1 MTIGNTGNT
10 FQRHLSRPSAY
21 IPPQDHNSQKDNIER
36 QEFLSKLKRCTQEHS
51 DSKEFSLEG
60 AFLTLEGALI
70 YLKDQFISLE
80 GAFISLESGSSLEEA
95 LQPARAMLRNMVEKA
110 SFKKLLMKLK
120 LSEHSLFEVTADGQV
135 KAHYAGSTLSFENAF
150 KLAPD
155 LNDDLVVLV
164 EMAQL
169 TGGVVTLD
177 DQVSM
182 TQWLKFHRYLLPRMV
197 TDAQKLIAFLEQ
209 QHPVSPPFGNYW
221 EMIQVGEN
229 NSLTMSSTQCNRL
242 RALIKEYTKG
252 KSLLQHLSDDI
263 LGGQS
268 TPFKRSDAEYYLKK
282 LVSSSV
288 ALIWAKG
295 FVRDLDWYG
304 AQDNQPLSDES
315 LQQIL
320 LTALLLDLHPMV
332 GEQEPR
338 NQVAGFDVY
347 AAKHIEKSF
356 ASVQTEFERHLI
368 NNHRITEQ
376 NAALASHLLLA
387 GTAPEFLVKD
397 LPPTLLLGTPQWVDY
412 CRSIAVQ
419 EIIAPGSSR
428 SMTYAQIQHLMESDS
443 VTESQQTLNALA
455 AVDPVIDWA
464 LLNGIVTHNEVNR
477 SVKDSFEVAVA
488 AYDRHA
494 KTFAE
499 TAETLSRPLPTRKS
513 VALDILKQVAK
524 GCTYLEDDVLH
535 QKRNRTLIDGLDDLR
550 EPFLISPVDL
560 HMSNDLQTGDWDL
573 QHGESIYK
581 AFPKMLPNL
590 ISPDGEFYRQFNLDY
605 VSHAQAMSTYLKLAL
620 SSLPLPDRARL
631 LRGQVTI
638 FSVRPSVATLY
649 RTTGGPLSSLTDAI
663 EGVPSQISMES
674 LKDKEQATGRYGVV
688 MCTYFEGRLSCYEL
702 FTLHGV
708 CRENTELAKLIEREN
723 LLHTSPRSSEKTHSD
738 PAPVHQLPTDIEC
751 YTHGVTPGLVNT
763 SRGVIEKIGELSAP
777 PLPSNIESKGYYQS
791 FYSSEFEPLV
801 NFVLKHRP
809 IATYDEL
816 VKECWGQTRLEA
828 LRAEREEDLNTFLNI
843 VIPFKS
849 CIEDMGSDD
858 LNRKS
863 QGVYSCTLET
873 AATILL
879 VVGVVAKVASLAV
892 KSMTLAT
899 KASAMAKAGL
909 GLVSSL
915 LNPLDGIPDLLKGGA
930 KLLRKGFNG
939 SVAVLENATSELHK
953 LMGRTQFEQL
963 ARAGDPDIIRLGT
976 WRPVESSKDLFR
988 VWGIRQN
995 DEWYALNR
1003 FGEPW
1008 GAKLKGFDFKLK
1020 LPTPHWHK
1028 VMPKSYARTVI
1039 KEGLPLA
1046 SRKVDDA
1053 INVLNDPTLIQE
1065 SNKVLDL
1072 LLANDSSAARSA
1084 YRDYLIAVKED
1095 LSNIKP
1101 GNFIVDS
1108 GKESDAVAEL
1118 HWGLYNDWKTGNK
1131 AQNAKNEFIRVYS
1144 NNFNDAYRRDHFNP
1158 GITADTFVHEL
1169 FHGAPKTKDFAY
1181 AEHGGIFQHGSQ
1193 QLDVS
1198 PLLNLANGKISMGL
1212 PSFPNTNYNRG
1223 TAFKNADSFALTT
1236 SLLSQLKTNKQAYQ
1250 QNIAIMKAA
1259 LKNANNG
1266 YISGQTLVK
1275 INIL

>member
-1 MTIGNTGNT
+1 MTIKNTDIT
-10 FQRHLSRPSAY
+10 FQRQLSRPSTY
-21 IPPQDHNSQKDNIER
+21 IPPQNHNSQKDNIER
-36 QEFLSKLKRCTQEHS
+36 QEFLSKLKRRAQVYSH
-51 DSKEFSLEG
+51 SKEVSLEG
-60 AFLTLEGALI
+60 A
-70 YLKDQFISLE
+70 S
-80 GAFISLESGSSLEEA
+80 ISLESGSSLEEA
-95 LQPARAMLRNMVEKA
+95 LQPASAMLRKMVEKA
-110 SFKKLLMKLK
+110 SFKKLLMKLQ
-120 LSEHSLFEVTADGQV
+120 LSEDSLFEITADGKV
-135 KAHYAGSTLSFENAF
+135 KAHYAGRTLSFESAF

-155 LNDDLVVLV
+155 LDDDLVALV

-182 TQWLKFHRYLLPRMV
+182 TQWLRFHRYLLPRTV
-197 TDAQKLIAFLEQ
+197 IDAQNLIAFLEQ
-209 QHPVSPPFGNYW
+209 PQPVSPPFGNYW
-221 EMIQVGEN
+221 EMIKAGEN
-229 NSLTMSSTQCNRL
+229 NPLTMSSAERSRL
-242 RALIKEYTKG
+242 RALIKEYIKG
-252 KSLLQHLSDDI
+252 RPLLEYLSGTI
-263 LGGQS
+263 LGGRS
-268 TPFKRSDAEYYLKK
+268 THFKRSDAEYFLQK
-282 LVSSSV
+282 LVSSSI

-295 FVRDLDWYG
+295 IVRDLDWYG

-320 LTALLLDLHPMV
+320 FTALLLDLHPMV
-332 GEQEPR
+332 GEQQPR
-338 NQVAGFDVY
+338 NQVAGFDLY
-347 AAKHIEKSF
+347 AAQHIEKSF

-368 NNHRITEQ
+368 NNHRISEQ

-397 LPPTLLLGTPQWVDY
+397 LPPTLLIGTPQWVDY
-412 CRSIAVQ
+412 CRIIEVQ
-419 EIIAPGSSR
+419 EIISPGSSR
-428 SMTYAQIQHLMESDS
+428 SMTHAQIQHLMKSDS

-464 LLNGIVTHNEVNR
+464 LLNGIATHNEVNR
-477 SVKDSFEVAVA
+477 STKDSLEVAVA
-488 AYDRHA
+488 AYARHA

-535 QKRNRTLIDGLDDLR
+535 QKSNRSLEDAYAK
-550 EPFLISPVDL
+550 PFLISPVEL

-573 QHGESIYK
+573 KHGESIYK

-590 ISPDGEFYRQFNLDY
+590 ISPDGEFYRQFNRNY
-605 VSHAQAMSTYLKLAL
+605 VSQAQAMSTHLKLAL

-638 FSVRPSVATLY
+638 FSVRPSVATPRPINY
-649 RTTGGPLSSLTDAI
+649 PPMIPFSSLLDVITPKD
-663 EGVPSQISMES
+663 PMES
-674 LKDKEQATGRYGVV
+674 QKDKERATGRYGVV

-708 CRENTELAKLIEREN
+708 CRENIELAELIEREN
-723 LLHTSPRSSEKTHSD
+723 LLHTSPRGSEKNYSH

-763 SRGVIEKIGELSAP
+763 SRGVIEKIGELSATR
-777 PLPSNIESKGYYQS
+777 LPSNTESKGYYQS
-791 FYSSEFEPLV
+791 FYSNEFDPLV

-809 IATYDEL
+809 IATYEEL

-828 LRAEREEDLNTFLNI
+828 LRAEREEGLNTFLNI
-843 VIPFKS
+843 VVPFKS
-849 CIEDMGSDD
+849 CIEDISSDD
-858 LNRKS
+858 QDRQF
-863 QGVYSCTLET
+863 QGVVACTLE
-873 AATILL
+873 AAMTLLL
-879 VVGVVAKVASLAV
+879 VVGVIAKVASLAAR
-892 KSMTLAT
+892 SMTLAT
-899 KASAMAKAGL
+899 KASAMAKTGL

-915 LNPLDGIPDLLKGGA
+915 LNPLDGVTDLLKGGA

-939 SVAVLENATSELHK
+939 SIAALENAISDLRR
-953 LMGRTQFEQL
+953 LRGQTQFEQL
-963 ARAGDPDIIRLGT
+963 ARTVDSDIIRLGT
-976 WRPVESSKDLFR
+976 WRPVDSSKDLFR

-1003 FGEPW
+1003 FGQPW

-1046 SRKVDDA
+1046 SKKVDDA

-1065 SNKVLDL
+1065 SNAVLDL
-1072 LLANDSSAARSA
+1072 LLANDSSAARST

-1101 GNFIVDS
+1101 GNFILDS
-1108 GKESDAVAEL
+1108 SKESDAIAEL

-1131 AQNAKNEFIRVYS
+1131 AQNANHEFIRVYS
-1144 NNFNDAYRRDHFNP
+1144 NNFNDAYHRDHFNP
-1158 GITADTFVHEL
+1158 GFTADTFVHEI
-1169 FHGAPKTKDFAY
+1169 FHGAPKTKDFTY
-1181 AEHGGIFQHGSQ
+1181 AEHSGIFQRGSQ

-1223 TAFKNADSFALTT
+1223 MAFKNADSFALTT

-1250 QNIAIMKAA
+1250 QNIATMKAA
-1259 LKNANNG
+1259 LKNANHG

>member
-1 MTIGNTGNT
+1 MTIKNTDIT
-10 FQRHLSRPSAY
+10 FQRQLSRPSTY
-21 IPPQDHNSQKDNIER
+21 VPPQNHNSQKDNIER
-36 QEFLSKLKRCTQEHS
+36 LEFLSKLKRRAQDYSH
-51 DSKEFSLEG
+51 SKEVSLEG
-60 AFLTLEGALI
+60 A
-70 YLKDQFISLE
+70 S
-80 GAFISLESGSSLEEA
+80 ISLESGSSLEEA
-95 LQPARAMLRNMVEKA
+95 LQPARAMLRKMVEKA
-110 SFKKLLMKLK
+110 SFKKLFMKLQ
-120 LSEHSLFEVTADGQV
+120 LSEDSLFEITADGQV
-135 KAHYAGSTLSFENAF
+135 KAHYAGRTLSFESAF

-155 LNDDLVVLV
+155 LDDDLVALV

-182 TQWLKFHRYLLPRMV
+182 TQWLKFHRYLLPRTV
-197 TDAQKLIAFLEQ
+197 IDAQNLIAFLEQ
-209 QHPVSPPFGNYW
+209 PQPVSPPFGNYW
-221 EMIQVGEN
+221 EMIKAGEN
-229 NSLTMSSTQCNRL
+229 NPLTMSSAQRSQL
-242 RALIKEYTKG
+242 RALIKEYIKG
-252 KSLLQHLSDDI
+252 RPLLEYLSGTI
-263 LGGQS
+263 LGGRS
-268 TPFKRSDAEYYLKK
+268 THFKRSDAEYFLQK
-282 LVSSSV
+282 LVSSSI

-295 FVRDLDWYG
+295 IVRDLDWYG

-320 LTALLLDLHPMV
+320 FTALLLDLHPMV

-338 NQVAGFDVY
+338 NQVAGFDLY
-347 AAKHIEKSF
+347 AAQHIEKSF

-368 NNHRITEQ
+368 DNHRISEQ

-397 LPPTLLLGTPQWVDY
+397 LPPTLLIGTPQWVDY
-412 CRSIAVQ
+412 CRTIEVQ
-419 EIIAPGSSR
+419 EIISPGSSR
-428 SMTYAQIQHLMESDS
+428 SMTHAQIQHLMKSDS

-477 SVKDSFEVAVA
+477 STKDSLEVAVA
-488 AYDRHA
+488 AYARHA

-524 GCTYLEDDVLH
+524 GCTYLEDDVLY
-535 QKRNRTLIDGLDDLR
+535 QKTNRTLQDVYSK
-550 EPFLISPVDL
+550 PFFTSPVDL
-560 HMSNDLQTGDWDL
+560 HMSNDLQTGDWDK
-573 QHGESIYK
+573 HGESIYK

-590 ISPDGEFYRQFNLDY
+590 ISPDGEFYRQFNRNY
-605 VSHAQAMSTYLKLAL
+605 VSQAQAMSTHLKLAL
-620 SSLPLPDRARL
+620 SSLPLLDRARL

-638 FSVRPSVATLY
+638 FSVRPSVVTLQPINPFPLH
-649 RTTGGPLSSLTDAI
+649 PLSLPLEVILNVSSR
-663 EGVPSQISMES
+663 VPMETQ
-674 LKDKEQATGRYGVV
+674 KDKEQATGRYGVV

-708 CRENTELAKLIEREN
+708 CRENTELAELIEREN
-723 LLHTSPRSSEKTHSD
+723 LLHTSPRSSEKSHSH

-763 SRGVIEKIGELSAP
+763 SRGVIEKIGELSATR
-777 PLPSNIESKGYYQS
+777 LPSNIENKGYYQS
-791 FYSSEFEPLV
+791 FYSSEFDPLV

-828 LRAEREEDLNTFLNI
+828 LRAGRDEDLNTFLNI
-843 VIPFKS
+843 VVPFKS
-849 CIEDMGSDD
+849 CIEDISSDD
-858 LNRKS
+858 PDRQY
-863 QGVYSCTLET
+863 QGVAACTLE
-873 AATILL
+873 AAMTLLL
-879 VVGVVAKVASLAV
+879 VVGAIGKIASIAAR
-892 KSMTLAT
+892 SMTVAT
-899 KASAMAKAGL
+899 KASAMAKTGL

-915 LNPLDGIPDLLKGGA
+915 LNPLDGVPDLLTGGA

-939 SVAVLENATSELHK
+939 SVAALENAVSDLRQLT
-953 LMGRTQFEQL
+953 GQTQFEKL
-963 ARAGDPDIIRLGT
+963 ARTGDSDIIRLGT
-976 WRPVESSKDLFR
+976 WRPVDSSKDLFR

-1003 FGEPW
+1003 FGQPW

-1046 SRKVDDA
+1046 SKKVDDA

-1065 SNKVLDL
+1065 SNAVLDL
-1072 LLANDSSAARSA
+1072 LLANDSSAARST

-1101 GNFIVDS
+1101 GNFILDS
-1108 GKESDAVAEL
+1108 SKESDAIAEL

-1131 AQNAKNEFIRVYS
+1131 AQNANNEFIRVYS
-1144 NNFNDAYRRDHFNP
+1144 NNFNDAYHRDHFNP
-1158 GITADTFVHEL
+1158 GFTADTFVHEI
-1169 FHGAPKTKDFAY
+1169 FHGAPKTKDFTY
-1181 AEHGGIFQHGSQ
+1181 AEHSGIFQRGSQ

-1198 PLLNLANGKISMGL
+1198 PLLNLANGKVSMGL

-1223 TAFKNADSFALTT
+1223 MAFKNADSFALTT

-1250 QNIAIMKAA
+1250 QNIATMKAA
-1259 LKNANNG
+1259 LKNANHG

>member
-1 MTIGNTGNT
+1 MTIKNTDIT
-10 FQRHLSRPSAY
+10 FKRQLSRPSTY
-21 IPPQDHNSQKDNIER
+21 VPPQNHNSQKDNIER
-36 QEFLSKLKRCTQEHS
+36 QEFLSKLKRRAQDYSH
-51 DSKEFSLEG
+51 SKEVSLEG
-60 AFLTLEGALI
+60 A
-70 YLKDQFISLE
+70 S
-80 GAFISLESGSSLEEA
+80 ISLESGSSLEEA
-95 LQPARAMLRNMVEKA
+95 LQPARAMLRKMVKKD
-110 SFKKLLMKLK
+110 SFKKLLMKLQ
-120 LSEHSLFEVTADGQV
+120 LSEDSLFEITADGQV
-135 KAHYAGSTLSFENAF
+135 KAHYAGRTLSFESAF

-155 LNDDLVVLV
+155 LDDDLVALV

-182 TQWLKFHRYLLPRMV
+182 TQWLRFHRYLLPRTV
-197 TDAQKLIAFLEQ
+197 IDAQNLIAFLEQ
-209 QHPVSPPFGNYW
+209 PQPVSPPFGNYW
-221 EMIQVGEN
+221 EMIKAGEN
-229 NSLTMSSTQCNRL
+229 NPLTMSSAQRSRL
-242 RALIKEYTKG
+242 RALIKEYIKG
-252 KSLLQHLSDDI
+252 RPLLEYLSGTI
-263 LGGQS
+263 LGGRS
-268 TPFKRSDAEYYLKK
+268 THFKRSDAEYFLQK
-282 LVSSSV
+282 LVSSSI

-295 FVRDLDWYG
+295 IVRDLDWYG

-320 LTALLLDLHPMV
+320 FTALLLDLHPMV

-338 NQVAGFDVY
+338 NQVAGFDLY
-347 AAKHIEKSF
+347 AAQHIEKSF

-368 NNHRITEQ
+368 DNHRISEQ

-397 LPPTLLLGTPQWVDY
+397 LPPTLLIGTPQWVDY
-412 CRSIAVQ
+412 CRTIEVQ
-419 EIIAPGSSR
+419 EIISPGSSR
-428 SMTYAQIQHLMESDS
+428 SMTHAQIQHLMKSDS

-477 SVKDSFEVAVA
+477 STKDSLEVAVA
-488 AYDRHA
+488 AYARHA

-535 QKRNRTLIDGLDDLR
+535 QKSNRSLEDAYVK
-550 EPFLISPVDL
+550 PFLISPVEL
-560 HMSNDLQTGDWDL
+560 HMSNDLLTGDWDL
-573 QHGESIYK
+573 KHGESIYK

-590 ISPDGEFYRQFNLDY
+590 ISPDGEFYRQFNRHY
-605 VSHAQAMSTYLKLAL
+605 VSQTQAMSTHLKLAL

-638 FSVRPSVATLY
+638 FSVRPSVATLHPIT
-649 RTTGGPLSSLTDAI
+649 RFPMNPLSSTLDAI
-663 EGVPSQISMES
+663 LKVQNRVPMES
-674 LKDKEQATGRYGVV
+674 QKDKEQATGRYGVV
-688 MCTYFEGRLSCYEL
+688 MCTYLEGRLSCYEL

-708 CRENTELAKLIEREN
+708 CRENTELAELIEREN
-723 LLHTSPRSSEKTHSD
+723 LLHTGPSSGKNHSH

-763 SRGVIEKIGELSAP
+763 SRGVIEKIGELSAAR
-777 PLPSNIESKGYYQS
+777 LPSNTESKGYYQN
-791 FYSSEFEPLV
+791 FYSSEFDPLV

-816 VKECWGQTRLEA
+816 VKECRGQTRLET
-828 LRAEREEDLNTFLNI
+828 LRAKREEDLNTFLNI
-843 VIPFKS
+843 VVPFKS
-849 CIEDMGSDD
+849 CIEDISSDD
-858 LNRKS
+858 LDRQF
-863 QGVYSCTLET
+863 QGVAACTLE
-873 AATILL
+873 AAMTLLL
-879 VVGVVAKVASLAV
+879 VVGAIGKIASIAAR
-892 KSMTLAT
+892 SMTVAT
-899 KASAMAKAGL
+899 KASAMAKTGL

-915 LNPLDGIPDLLKGGA
+915 LNPLDGVPDLRTGGA

-939 SVAVLENATSELHK
+939 SVAALENAVSDLRQLT
-953 LMGRTQFEQL
+953 GQTQFEQL
-963 ARAGDPDIIRLGT
+963 ARTVDSDIIRLGT
-976 WRPVESSKDLFR
+976 WRPVDSSKDLFR

-1003 FGEPW
+1003 FGQPW

-1046 SRKVDDA
+1046 SKKVDDA

-1065 SNKVLDL
+1065 ANAVLDL
-1072 LLANDSSAARSA
+1072 LLANDSSAARST

-1101 GNFIVDS
+1101 GNFILDS
-1108 GKESDAVAEL
+1108 SKKSDAIAEL

-1131 AQNAKNEFIRVYS
+1131 AQNANNEFIRVYS
-1144 NNFNDAYRRDHFNP
+1144 NNFNDAYHRDHFNP
-1158 GITADTFVHEL
+1158 GFTADTFVHEI
-1169 FHGAPKTKDFAY
+1169 FHGAPKTKDFTY
-1181 AEHGGIFQHGSQ
+1181 AEHSGIFQRGSQ

-1223 TAFKNADSFALTT
+1223 MAFKNADSFALTT

-1250 QNIAIMKAA
+1250 QNIATMKAA
-1259 LKNANNG
+1259 LKNANHG

>member
-1 MTIGNTGNT
+1 MTHRNTTNN
-10 FQRHLSRPSAY
+10 FQRHLSRPSSY

-36 QEFLSKLKRCTQEHS
+36 LELLSKLKRRTQDYS
-51 DSKEFSLEG
+51 DFKEVSLEG
-60 AFLTLEGALI
+60 AA
-70 YLKDQFISLE
+70 
-80 GAFISLESGSSLEEA
+80 ISLESGSSLEEA
-95 LQPARAMLRNMVEKA
+95 LQPARVMLRNMVEKA
-110 SFKKLLMKLK
+110 SFKTLLMKLR
-120 LSEHSLFEVTADGQV
+120 LSENSLFEVTANGQV
-135 KAHYAGSTLSFENAF
+135 KAHSAGRTLSFEGAF

-164 EMAQL
+164 ELAQL

-182 TQWLKFHRYLLPRMV
+182 TQWLKFHRYFLPRTV
-197 TDAQKLIAFLEQ
+197 IDAQNLIAFLEQ

-229 NSLTMSSTQCNRL
+229 NSLTMSSAQRSRL
-242 RALIKEYTKG
+242 RALIKEHTKG
-252 KSLLQHLSDDI
+252 KSLLEHLSDTI
-263 LGGQS
+263 LGGRS
-268 TPFKRSDAEYYLKK
+268 TPFKRSDAEYFLKT
-282 LVSSSV
+282 LVSSSI
-288 ALIWAKG
+288 ALIWANS

-338 NQVAGFDVY
+338 NQVAGFDLY
-347 AAKHIEKSF
+347 AAQHIEKSF

-368 NNHRITEQ
+368 NNHRITEH

-387 GTAPEFLVKD
+387 GTAPEFLIKD

-412 CRSIAVQ
+412 CRTIAVQ
-419 EIIAPGSSR
+419 EIISPGSSR
-428 SMTYAQIQHLMESDS
+428 SMTHAQIQHLMKSEP

-477 SVKDSFEVAVA
+477 SVKDSLEVAVA
-488 AYDRHA
+488 AYARHA
-494 KTFAE
+494 KTIAE

-535 QKRNRTLIDGLDDLR
+535 QKSNRTLEDAYAK
-550 EPFLISPVDL
+550 PFLISPVDL
-560 HMSNDLQTGDWDL
+560 LMSNDLQTGDWDL
-573 QHGESIYK
+573 KHGESIYK
-581 AFPKMLPNL
+581 AFPKMLSNL
-590 ISPDGEFYRQFNLDY
+590 ISPDGEFYRQFNPDY
-605 VSHAQAMSTYLKLAL
+605 VSHEQAMSTHLKLAL
-620 SSLPLPDRARL
+620 SSLPRLDRARL

-638 FSVRPSVATLY
+638 FSVRPSVATLHPIT
-649 RTTGGPLSSLTDAI
+649 RPPMNPLSSTLDVI
-663 EGVPSQISMES
+663 LKVPNRVPMES
-674 LKDKEQATGRYGVV
+674 QKDKEQATGRYGVV
-688 MCTYFEGRLSCYEL
+688 MCTSFEGRLSCYEL

-723 LLHTSPRSSEKTHSD
+723 LLHTSPRSSGTNHSH

-763 SRGVIEKIGELSAP
+763 SRGVIEKIGELSATA
-777 PLPSNIESKGYYQS
+777 LPSNIESKGYYQS
-791 FYSSEFEPLV
+791 FYSSEFDPLV

-828 LRAEREEDLNTFLNI
+828 LRAEREQGLNTFLNI
-843 VIPFKS
+843 VVPFKS
-849 CIEDMGSDD
+849 CIEDISSDD
-858 LNRKS
+858 LDRQF
-863 QGVYSCTLET
+863 QGVAACTLE
-873 AATILL
+873 AAMTLLL

-892 KSMTLAT
+892 RSMTLAT
-899 KASAMAKAGL
+899 KASAMAKTGL

-915 LNPLDGIPDLLKGGA
+915 LNPLDGVTDLLIGGA

-939 SVAVLENATSELHK
+939 SVAALENAISDLRQLTGQPPFK
-953 LMGRTQFEQL
+953 QL
-963 ARAGDPDIIRLGT
+963 AKAVDPDIIRLGT
-976 WRPVESSKDLFR
+976 WRPAQTSLDTFQ
-988 VWGIRQN
+988 VWGIRHN

-1008 GAKLKGFDFKLK
+1008 GAKLKGFGFKLK
-1020 LPTPHWHK
+1020 LPTPRWHK
-1028 VMPKSYARTVI
+1028 VMPNSYSRTVI

-1053 INVLNDPTLIQE
+1053 INVLNDPTLVQE
-1065 SNKVLDL
+1065 SNAALDL
-1072 LLANDSSAARSA
+1072 LLANDSSAARST

-1101 GNFIVDS
+1101 GNFIFDS

-1131 AQNAKNEFIRVYS
+1131 AQNANNEFFRVHS
-1144 NNFNDAYRRDHFNP
+1144 NNFNEAYRRDHFNP
-1158 GITADTFVHEL
+1158 GVTADTFVHEI
-1169 FHGAPKTKDFAY
+1169 FHGTPKTKDFAY
-1181 AEHGGIFQHGSQ
+1181 AEDSGIFQRGSQ

-1198 PLLNLANGKISMGL
+1198 PLLNLANGKTSMGL

-1250 QNIAIMKAA
+1250 QNIATMKAA
-1259 LKNANNG
+1259 LKNANHG